1 MNFQQLRI
9 VRETVRCGFNLTGVA
24 ATLYTSQSGV
34 SKHIK
39 DLEDELGVELFVR
52 KGKRLL
58 GLTEPGKE
66 LLGLVERILLDAASI
81 KRLSE
86 QFSKRDE
93 GQLIV
98 ATTHTQARYVLPKV
112 VAAFKQQF
120 PKVHLVLHQG
130 NPPEIASLVLDGQ
143 VDIGIATESL
153 KEEPQL
159 ATFPYYTWTH
169 DVIVP
174 VGHPLR
180 GLDNPSLADIGR
192 WPIVTYHSG
201 FTGRGNIDRA
211 FAAAGL
217 SPDVVMSA
225 LDADVIKEYVS
236 LGLGIG
242 IVAAMAHDDERD
254 MRLRRLGC
262 EHLFG
267 ENVARIAVRRGGFLR
282 TFAFRFIEL
291 CVPSLTEET
300 VRVGMMRDSDESA
313 PGEAD
318 RKVKAPRSSEK
329 IGSTEKPALRA
340 RAAVR

>member
-39 DLEDELGVELFVR
+39 DLEDELGVEIFVR

-58 GLTEPGKE
+58 GLTEPGQE
-66 LLGLVERILLDAASI
+66 LLALVERILTDAASI

-86 QFSKRDE
+86 QFAKRDE
-93 GQLIV
+93 GQLVV

-120 PKVHLVLHQG
+120 PKVNLVLHQG
-130 NPPEIASLVLDGQ
+130 NPPEIAALVVDGQ

-153 KEEPQL
+153 ADELQL
-159 ATFPYYTWTH
+159 TTFPYYTWTH

-180 GLDNPSLADIGR
+180 GLDRPLLSDIAK
-192 WPIVTYHSG
+192 WPIVTYHAG
-201 FTGRGNIDRA
+201 FTGRGKIDRA
-211 FAAAGL
+211 FADAGL
-217 SPDVVMSA
+217 SPDVVVSA
-225 LDADVIKEYVS
+225 LDADVIKEYVG

-242 IVAAMAHDDERD
+242 IIASMAHDDERD

-267 ENVARIAVRRGGFLR
+267 ENTARIAVRRGSFLR
-282 TFAFRFIEL
+282 SFAFRFIEL
-291 CVPSLTEET
+291 CVPELTEKVVRAGMSSPTGGGDDGPAKERRPSPPRPAERRGERT
-300 VRVGMMRDSDESA
+300 VQPPRVASF
-313 PGEAD
+313 
-318 RKVKAPRSSEK
+318 
-329 IGSTEKPALRA
+329 
-340 RAAVR
+340 